1 MSTRTGKTT
10 DGATSAARTKPN
22 SKASLKKANG
32 DEPTDAAI
40 KHSIEDAP
48 EAVSTNNKNID
59 NSPEPKK
66 RKVDKEDGNKDAH
79 QILEKGNIYFFY
91 RARVGVEHPKSAA
104 DIARSFLV
112 LRPDSSEKK
121 SCRLIAIPKKKLPR
135 SGHDRFM
142 AILLNAHVSY
152 DELHSFLGDDY
163 KAEDEVESN
172 KVSVAFGEGV
182 YALIS
187 TSGGRESHLVYSLT
201 IPAELGQVQHE
212 LGLDSKKGCF
222 IVSTK
227 NPDYSMPIGAKM
239 VHGGPEYPDS
249 IKAEFHGRR
258 WAPLQ
263 PDHLAYDNSYL
274 LLIGESHG
282 ADKILAEK
290 DVAEELEELADVD
303 LDRMHRLGS
312 TEAEA
317 VFASLGVEHVQPKQE
332 LVETFE

>member
-1 MSTRTGKTT
+1 MVETRTGKRTA
-10 DGATSAARTKPN
+10 GATTKPL
-22 SKASLKKANG
+22 SKRATKKVKGEKPSDASTKHSTAG
-32 DEPTDAAI
+32 DEHTEKPGPDTAGNGSSA
-40 KHSIEDAP
+40 S
-48 EAVSTNNKNID
+48 
-59 NSPEPKK
+59 EPKK
-66 RKVDKEDGNKDAH
+66 RKISNADDSKYAH

-91 RARVGVEHPKSAA
+91 RARVGVDHPKSAA
-104 DIARSFLV
+104 EIARSFIV
-112 LRPDSSEKK
+112 LRPDADEKK
-121 SCRLIAIPKKKLPR
+121 DCRLIALPKKKLPR

-152 DELHSFLGDDY
+152 DELHLFLGADVEGDG
-163 KAEDEVESN
+163 EESN

-182 YALIS
+182 YALVS
-187 TSGGRESHLVYSLT
+187 TAGGRESHLVYSLT
-201 IPAELGQVQHE
+201 VPSELGQVQHE
-212 LGLDSKKGCF
+212 LGLGSKKGCF

-227 NPDYSMPIGAKM
+227 NPEFPMPINAKM
-239 VHGGPEYPDS
+239 VHGGPEYSDD
-249 IKAEFHGRR
+249 IKAGFHGRR

-263 PDHLAYDNSYL
+263 PQHLEYDSTYL

-282 ADKILAEK
+282 AEKIFAEQ
-290 DVAEELEELADVD
+290 DVAGELEELADAD